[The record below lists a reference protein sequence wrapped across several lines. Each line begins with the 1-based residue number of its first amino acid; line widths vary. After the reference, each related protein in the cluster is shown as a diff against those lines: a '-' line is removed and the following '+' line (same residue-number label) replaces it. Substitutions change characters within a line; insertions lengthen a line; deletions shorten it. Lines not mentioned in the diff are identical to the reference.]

1 MHSIKYFQK
10 LFNEGLALED
20 FNKQPIELYNPIS
33 YTLSFGGKRMRPVL
47 TLLACDLFNGKIED
61 ALKPAI
67 GIELFHNFTLLH
79 DDIMDNAPIRR
90 GKETVFK
97 KWNQSTAILSGD
109 TMFAMAYEYLMKT
122 DIKIS
127 RRIFWI
133 MNKTALEVCEGQQY
147 DMNFENKKDVSLSEY
162 LNMIRLKTAVLL
174 AASLKI
180 GAIIGGANEKDAD
193 YMYNFGINIGML
205 FQIKDDLLDTFGE
218 EEKFGKKSGGDIVS
232 NKKTYLF
239 LKAIELAE
247 GNDFKE
253 LISYFDGSDFDENE
267 KISAVIEIYKRLKID
282 ELANTE
288 MDNYFNKAIENL
300 NLISVVDENKKVLRS
315 FAEKLMSRQK

>member
-1 MHSIKYFQK
+1 LHSIKYFQK

-33 YTLSFGGKRMRPVL
+33 YTLSLGGKRMRPVL
-47 TLLACDLFNGKIED
+47 ALLACDLFNGNIED
-61 ALKPAI
+61 AIKPAI

-97 KWNQSTAILSGD
+97 KWNQSIAILSGD

-122 DIKIS
+122 DIKFS
-127 RRIFWI
+127 RRIFWVI
-133 MNKTALEVCEGQQY
+133 NQTSRQVCEGQQY
-147 DMNFENKKDVSLSEY
+147 DMNFENKKDVSINEY

-193 YMYNFGINIGML
+193 YLYNFGINIGML